1 MMIKARI
8 SPNHRQ
14 SKREAEMFIC
24 WRVQQD
30 LSCLK
35 EILLFHDPGLIRCC
49 RQWVRCHAAAIALAE
64 AL

>member
-1 MMIKARI
+1 
-8 SPNHRQ
+8 
-14 SKREAEMFIC
+14 MFIY